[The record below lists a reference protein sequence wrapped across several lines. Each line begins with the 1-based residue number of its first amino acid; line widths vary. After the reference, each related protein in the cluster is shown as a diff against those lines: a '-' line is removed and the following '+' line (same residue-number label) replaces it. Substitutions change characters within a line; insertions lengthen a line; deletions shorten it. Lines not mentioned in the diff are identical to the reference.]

1 MDHKLYNK
9 QDDGA
14 PNRGE
19 MEEYGSRV
27 LYMAFTYGSHI
38 SQRKKKFAITIKKSK
53 IFVVG
58 LSTITS
64 DLLLVCS
71 CMSYTIVCGSYIR
84 GMVV

>member
-38 SQRKKKFAITIKKSK
+38 SQRKKKLQSQ
-53 IFVVG
+53 
-58 LSTITS
+58 
-64 DLLLVCS
+64 
-71 CMSYTIVCGSYIR
+71 
-84 GMVV
+84 